1 MFFCSPVKVAS
12 SCQVTPSMLYWQPSA
27 AVSVIALAAAVRS
40 VGAAGADRSALPMVT
55 VKLPVT
61 GLWFGAVAL
70 K

>member
-1 MFFCSPVKVAS
+1 
-12 SCQVTPSMLYWQPSA
+12 MLYWQPSA

>member
-1 MFFCSPVKVAS
+1 
-12 SCQVTPSMLYWQPSA
+12 MLYWQPSA

-40 VGAAGADRSALPMVT
+40 VGAAGAGRSALPMVT
-55 VKLPVT
+55 VKLPVA